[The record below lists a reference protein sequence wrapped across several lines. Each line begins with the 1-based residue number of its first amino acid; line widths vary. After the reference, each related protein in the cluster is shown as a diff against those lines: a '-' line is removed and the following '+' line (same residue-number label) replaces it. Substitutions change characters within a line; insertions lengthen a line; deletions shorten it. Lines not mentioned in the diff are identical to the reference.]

1 MSKKQINPVTDY
13 DAEKGELTVQL
24 KALFGTSPE
33 EIKFTTAHVKR
44 LIIQQLADEWIRQ
57 NGEQIL
63 GDFTAAQLTQLM
75 RDEVV
80 HRFVSSRLSG
90 L

>member
-1 MSKKQINPVTDY
+1 MAKKQINHVTEY
-13 DAEKGELTVQL
+13 DPASGELLIQL
-24 KALFGTSPE
+24 KVLFGSTPE
-33 EIKFTTAHVKR
+33 EIKFSMAHVKR

-63 GDFTAAQLTQLM
+63 GDFTPAHFTQLM

-80 HRFVSSRLSG
+80 NRFVSSRLTNF
-90 L
+90 